1 MVPFFHPQIRPVPG
15 LATIVYEVSQVEDQD
30 IISLSSS
37 VFIYIYCSHPSTVLL
52 YLQPRHILSW
62 ILD

>member
-1 MVPFFHPQIRPVPG
+1 MVPFFHPQIGPVPG

-37 VFIYIYCSHPSTVLL
+37 VFIN
-52 YLQPRHILSW
+52 IL
-62 ILD
+62 